1 MIKKYKT
8 GRLPFLL
15 FAISVGLAGM
25 CTYQLDP
32 AATDKINFLR
42 YDIDIVNKKGLLVF
56 AVFAVLAFAIIYFV
70 ERYGKKVSVLSRQ
83 SVNERSVFLKTFI
96 ACLLVWGGLFLLY
109 FPGTGM
115 NDTINSFALFWF
127 YTFQPA
133 IFQLLVYG
141 TFHSIYFLCK
151 NANIAYAIIV
161 IIQILTASYIVS
173 NYLRWLVKKG
183 LKKWLLVINAICII
197 AMPLIGNYTL
207 AVLKD
212 TWFTLALFL
221 LLPNIYDLLHG
232 EKANWLQIVG
242 AIFFVWFSR
251 SNGKLVLIPVLI
263 VLLLICK
270 KERKHLAILLGSFLI
285 FNGYVNHMQ
294 MVHFGYDESFRES
307 MSVPLSQ
314 MAATI
319 VWNGDISSDEAEI
332 LYSILPEEEWKK
344 SYSFSFVDTIKFNE
358 QFDNFYLNAHKKE
371 FLQTWASMLK
381 KNFTIYVKAY
391 LYQTYGNWS
400 LAAYNTDAVD
410 KTQSIFLRINNNTG
424 EDSSE
429 AKYLESISLKN
440 HSLLPNDV
448 TELLQELYEDACEWN
463 LWLTPGIMFSLLN
476 LCTCIAWKNRRY
488 RLILTFLPLYLCWG
502 CMMVASPASM
512 IYRYSFYLLLSLPFV
527 LTMTWRD
534 IGVIEKRTEEK
545 AYSS

>member
-1 MIKKYKT
+1 MIKKYKI
-8 GRLPFLL
+8 GGLQFLL
-15 FAISVGLAGM
+15 FAISVGMAGM
-25 CTYQLDP
+25 CTYQLNP

-56 AVFAVLAFAIIYFV
+56 VVFVVLAYAIIYFV
-70 ERYGKKVSVLSRQ
+70 EKYGKKVTVQSKR
-83 SVNERSVFLKTFI
+83 SVNEKSVFLKTFI
-96 ACLLVWGGLFLLY
+96 ACLIVWGGLFLLY

-115 NDTINSFALFWF
+115 NDTINSFAQFWL

-141 TFHSIYFLCK
+141 VFHGICFLCK
-151 NANIAYAIIV
+151 NANIAYATIV
-161 IIQILTASYIVS
+161 IIQILAASYIVS

-183 LKKWLLVINAICII
+183 VKKWLLIINAICII

-212 TWFTLALFL
+212 TWFTLSLFL
-221 LLPNIYDLLHG
+221 LLPNIYDLLYG

-242 AIFFVWFSR
+242 ATFFVWFSR
-251 SNGKLVLIPVLI
+251 SNGKLVLVPVLI
-263 VLLLICK
+263 VLLLLCK
-270 KERKHLAILLGSFLI
+270 QERKHLMILLVAFLI
-285 FNGYVNHMQ
+285 FNSCINHMQ
-294 MVHFGYDESFRES
+294 NAHFAGYDESFRES

-314 MAATI
+314 MAAVI
-319 VWNGDISSDEAEI
+319 VWNGDISSDEAEV
-332 LYSILPEEEWKK
+332 LYSLLPEDEWKE

-410 KTQSIFLRINNNTG
+410 KTQSIFLKINNNTSD
-424 EDSSE
+424 DSSE
-429 AKYLESISLKN
+429 AVYMESISLKN
-440 HSLLPNDV
+440 DSLLPNGL
-448 TELLQELYEDACEWN
+448 TKLLQGFHEDACEWN
-463 LWLTPGIMFSLLN
+463 LWLTPGIMFLLLN
-476 LCTCIAWKNRRY
+476 LCTCIVWKNKRY
-488 RLILTFLPLYLCWG
+488 KLMLTFLPLYLCWG

-534 IGVIEKRTEEK
+534 IGNSSEEQK
-545 AYSS
+545 VA